1 MNEISKD
8 LAFFSEKQ
16 YAQKKYK
23 YKSTFITKKKTILV
37 EIKL

>member
-23 YKSTFITKKKTILV
+23 YKSTFIIKKTILV